1 LLLGLQEKVDLEEV
15 KMQLFVRAQQQ
26 HVLDIEEN
34 ATVQQLKVSDDDD
47 DMQDDGDELWEETCE
62 RGKGVVK
69 RS

>member
-34 ATVQQLKVSDDDD
+34 ATVQHLKVSDND

-62 RGKGVVK
+62 GG
-69 RS
+69 